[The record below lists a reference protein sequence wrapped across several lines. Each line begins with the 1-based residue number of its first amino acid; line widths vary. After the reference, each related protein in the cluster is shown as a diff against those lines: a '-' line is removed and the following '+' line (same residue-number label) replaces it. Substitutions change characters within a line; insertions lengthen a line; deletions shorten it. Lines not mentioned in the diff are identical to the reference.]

1 MELELGAQSVPTTLR
16 ERFLALAHEV
26 ARITRAAGRATV
38 NVTVVGV
45 SKKQPR
51 EKVLEAID
59 AGLSDIGENY
69 YQEARKKFVH
79 LPPVRKHFLGH
90 VQTNKA
96 KGIVEEFDMVQSVD
110 RLEAGQAL
118 ARAAQDA
125 GKRLPVLVQ
134 VNISP
139 TERFGVEPSRADR
152 LAQQLRDEGL
162 IVDGVMAI
170 GPITQDQKEIQRAFS
185 LAAGA
190 FLRVGGKTL
199 SLGMSDDWRQA
210 VACGSTMIRIGTA
223 LFGQRSTL
231 KRNTGGFVHE

>member
-1 MELELGAQSVPTTLR
+1 MELELGAHSAPTTLR
-16 ERFLALAHEV
+16 ERFLALAHELAGV
-26 ARITRAAGRATV
+26 ARAAGRSTV
-38 NVTVVGV
+38 GLTVVGV

-51 EKVLEAID
+51 EKILEAID
-59 AGLSDIGENY
+59 AGLTDIGENH
-69 YQEARKKFVH
+69 YQEARKKFLH

-96 KGIVEEFDMVQSVD
+96 KGIVAEFDMVQSVD

-118 ARAAQDA
+118 ARAARDA

-139 TERFGVEPSRADR
+139 SERFGVAPSGAHQ

-162 IVDGVMAI
+162 DVDGVMAI
-170 GPITQDQKEIQRAFS
+170 GPITRDQSDIERAFS
-185 LAAGA
+185 LAAGVFA
-190 FLRVGGKTL
+190 QVGGKTL

-223 LFGQRSTL
+223 LFGQRTTL
-231 KRNTGGFVHE
+231 KGNTGGSLHE